1 MENTAFH
8 KLGGE
13 GVSTGVKKAADQRA
27 ATDDNGVKH
36 S

>member
-13 GVSTGVKKAADQRA
+13 GVNMGVKKAADERV
-27 ATDDNGVKH
+27 ATDDNGVKQ